1 MKKLIPLLTLGALLA
16 APAMLQAKITRTVEK
31 SFTVQPGGTLKVQTA
46 GGDIKVLTGSGNE
59 VKVTAIQRI
68 RASSEAEADELLKDL
83 DLTIEQHA
91 DNVTAIAKYG
101 KQRSGWHIG
110 NWPPVSVSFTVVVP
124 SRYHVDLNTSGG
136 DISLES
142 INGRARLRTSGGDLK
157 LDRVEGEVDG
167 GTSGGDIALHEG
179 TANVKLSTSGGD
191 IHVDRAG
198 GEAELS
204 TSGGDIIINS
214 VLGRLTA
221 STSGGDIKASIEG
234 ALKGDCKLT
243 TSGGEVVVSVDKN
256 AAFDLKA
263 QTSGGDVDAA
273 GITISIDKG
282 GLRKSSLAGKVNG
295 GGPQL
300 YLGSSGGDIRI
311 RTN

>member
-1 MKKLIPLLTLGALLA
+1 MKSLIALLTLGTLLA
-16 APAMLQAKITRTVEK
+16 APATLPAKITRTVEK
-31 SFTVQPGGTLKVQTA
+31 TFTVQPGGTLKVLTQ
-46 GGDIKVLTGSGNE
+46 GGDIKVLTGPGNE
-59 VKVTAIQRI
+59 VKVTATERI
-68 RASSEAEADELLKDL
+68 KADSEAKADELLKQL
-83 DLTIEQHA
+83 ELTIEQHG
-91 DNVTAIAKYG
+91 DNVTATAKFE
-101 KQRSGWHIG
+101 KQGGWHFG
-110 NWPPVSVSFTVVVP
+110 NWPPVNVSFTVVVP
-124 SRYHVDLNTSGG
+124 ARYSVDLNTSGG
-136 DISLES
+136 DIEIASL
-142 INGRARLRTSGGDLK
+142 NGHARLRTSGGDLK
-157 LDRVEGEVDG
+157 LERVEGEVDG
-167 GTSGGDIALHEG
+167 GTSGGDISLREG
-179 TANVKLSTSGGD
+179 TANVKLSTSGGY

-204 TSGGDIIINS
+204 TSGGDIVINS

-243 TSGGEVVVSVDKN
+243 TSGGTVVVAVDKN

-263 QTSGGDVDAA
+263 HTSGGDVDAE
-273 GITISIDKG
+273 GITIAIDQG

-300 YLGSSGGDIRI
+300 YLGSSGGDIRV